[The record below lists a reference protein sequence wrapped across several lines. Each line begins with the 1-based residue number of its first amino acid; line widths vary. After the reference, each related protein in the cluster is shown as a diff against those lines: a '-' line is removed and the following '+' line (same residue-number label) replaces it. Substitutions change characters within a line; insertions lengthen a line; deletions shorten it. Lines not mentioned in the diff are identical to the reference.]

1 MAQPIIKWHIIE
13 DKMSTHCI
21 DMNCSRF
28 EHTKSKV
35 KQYKTELKHIYV
47 LLEDEAPPLE
57 DVSPPLEDVAP
68 PLEDGAPPLNRLCSM
83 RRVTASVTWPSCVM
97 IDVVARLCVVESSVI
112 DA

>member
-1 MAQPIIKWHIIE
+1 
-13 DKMSTHCI
+13 MSTHCI
-21 DMNCSRF
+21 DMNVNTC
-28 EHTKSKV
+28 ENTISKA
-35 KQYKTELKHIYV
+35 KQDKTQLKHIYV

-57 DVSPPLEDVAP
+57 DASPPLEGVAPPLEDVAP

-97 IDVVARLCVVESSVI
+97 IDVVALLCVVESSVT